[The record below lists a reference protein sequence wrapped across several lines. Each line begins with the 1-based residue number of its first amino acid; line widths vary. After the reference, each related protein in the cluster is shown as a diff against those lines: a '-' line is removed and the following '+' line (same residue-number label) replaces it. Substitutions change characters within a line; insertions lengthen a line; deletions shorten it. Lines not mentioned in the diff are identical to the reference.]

1 MILKIIQV
9 YIIPITFTLYPFTA
23 HSYQFTCRHLNSD
36 ITQNAKLIQ
45 GDERLLGELGEL
57 GDMGEFDTCDKGR
70 AICGIQTKVEN
81 RQYGFDDTALNSAKF
96 YCCNL
101 PELCDYIP
109 LL

>member
-1 MILKIIQV
+1 MNTPYAFENHLSLI
-9 YIIPITFTLYPFTA
+9 PFTA

-45 GDERLLGELGEL
+45 GDERLLGELGE
-57 GDMGEFDTCDKGR
+57 FDACYKGR

-81 RQYGFDDTALNSAKF
+81 RQYWFDDTALNSTKF

-101 PELCDYIP
+101 PEL
-109 LL
+109 